1 MTGAKNR
8 LKMMYAV
15 RLFGIRG
22 VDLWGHWS
30 ELHAGYPKTKQDMIC
45 VRIARVNYKDLQPG
59 RRRIMKANYK
69 AEKVLGQLV
78 EITQGGR
85 IGAGSASVG
94 CAENFWSCRMAEQQK
109 IATDFVNGE
118 VRRPEDDVLLSLRW
132 RLKEHVVDFALSR
145 LKELQMAEK
154 EDADNDKT

>member
-1 MTGAKNR
+1 MKQIICDRCKKPIENDVCSAVIRYPWRRFMGSLVGAACGISEARELQRFATGETEN
-8 LKMMYAV
+8 
-15 RLFGIRG
+15 
-22 VDLWGHWS
+22 HES
-30 ELHAGYPKTKQDMIC
+30 ELQGGKGAGSAGGDYS
-45 VRIARVNYKDLQPG
+45 
-59 RRRIMKANYK
+59 
-69 AEKVLGQLV
+69 
-78 EITQGGR
+78 GGR